1 MTKQDRLFIEKI
13 QYIETVLVEI
23 NKSIYKDENYSKCR
37 SFYAGKNQ
45 VAYKVETEDLE
56 EAIEMIEMNN
66 MSYEIPTE
74 QYHAPA
80 WTFIYINLQA

>member
-1 MTKQDRLFIEKI
+1 MTKQEKI

-23 NKSIYKDENYSKCR
+23 NKSIYKDEKYWNSRASYN
-37 SFYAGKNQ
+37 GNGN

-66 MSYEIPTE
+66 ISYEIPTE